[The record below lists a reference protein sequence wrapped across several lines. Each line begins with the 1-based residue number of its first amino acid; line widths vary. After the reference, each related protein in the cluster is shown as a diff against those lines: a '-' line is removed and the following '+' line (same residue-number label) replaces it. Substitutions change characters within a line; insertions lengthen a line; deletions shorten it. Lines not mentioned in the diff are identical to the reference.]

1 MNTLKQELQ
10 VVATL
15 IGERQYHPDG
25 HEFAGRH
32 FHRIRVQATSL
43 TKRADPRGLFLLY
56 AFALRHA

>member
-10 VVATL
+10 VVATPMR
-15 IGERQYHPDG
+15 ERQYHPDD

-32 FHRIRVQATSL
+32 FHLTRVQAASL
-43 TKRADPRGLFLLY
+43 TQRADPRGLFLFY